1 MRKPNPE
8 LASRIKKTF
17 VELLKEKDASSIGM
31 RELAEKCGIEAIAY
45 NAETPD
51 RLGKRIRNEGREY
64 LARVKMFIDLLQMFI
79 WQDEGGAFIR
89 LEK

>member
-31 RELAEKCGIEAIAY
+31 RELAEKCGITAANIYHYYKNKDEIIKAINTHIGTQEA
-45 NAETPD
+45 E
-51 RLGKRIRNEGREY
+51 RI
-64 LARVKMFIDLLQMFI
+64 F
-79 WQDEGGAFIR
+79 
-89 LEK
+89 EKLKEAKGT